1 MGKKEKK
8 SLGSSFEPLF
18 EKLEKM
24 PKNYRLLISAG
35 IFLLIIAGF
44 VWLAYLPKYETIDK
58 LDKELADLEK
68 ELTTAKRNARDLAKF
83 QQKMKEAEVQFKLV
97 MKSLP
102 EKEEIPSLLTS
113 VSDSGRDS
121 GLEFLLFQPKG
132 EVKKDFYAEIPVSI
146 RVNGQYHNVA
156 VFFDRVARLNRV
168 VNIRDI
174 NMSPTKDENLVTSC
188 TAVTYKFIEEQPKKQ
203 PSKKNKK
210 SRRKKRK

>member
-1 MGKKEKK
+1 MNKKEKK
-8 SLGSSFEPLF
+8 SLGSSLEPFF
-18 EKLEKM
+18 EKLEKL
-24 PKNYRLLISAG
+24 PRTYRLLISVG
-35 IFLLIIAGF
+35 VFLLIIAGF

-58 LDKELADLEK
+58 LEKELAKLEK

-83 QQKMKEAEVQFKLV
+83 QEKMKEAEVQFKLV

-132 EVKKDFYAEIPVSI
+132 EVKKDFYAEIPVNI
-146 RVNGQYHNVA
+146 RVNGKYHNVA

-174 NMSPTKDENLVTSC
+174 NMAPTKGDNLITSC
-188 TAVTYKFIEEQPKKQ
+188 TAVTYKFIEEKSQPAKDKK
-203 PSKKNKK
+203 KK
-210 SRRKKRK
+210 RGRKKRK

>member
-1 MGKKEKK
+1 MNKKEKK
-8 SLGSSFEPLF
+8 SLGASLEPFF
-18 EKLEKM
+18 EKLEKL
-24 PKNYRLLISAG
+24 PKSYRLLVSAG

-44 VWLAYLPKYETIDK
+44 VWLAYLPKYETIGK
-58 LDKELADLEK
+58 LEKQLADLEK

-83 QQKMKEAEVQFKLV
+83 QKKMKEAEVQFKQV

-132 EVKKDFYAEIPVSI
+132 EVKKDFYAEIPVAI
-146 RVNGQYHNVA
+146 RVNGKYHNVA
-156 VFFDRVARLNRV
+156 VFFDRVARLSRV

-174 NMSPTKDENLVTSC
+174 NMAPTKGQDLVTSC
-188 TAVTYKFIEEQPKKQ
+188 TAVTYKFIEEQPAKAKK
-203 PSKKNKK
+203 KK
-210 SRRKKRK
+210 RGRKKRK